1 MARGAK
7 SRKIIVF
14 LFFPLWYIQNI
25 GKAKETKMTQIESIE
40 TLFAAPVNHVAR
52 AYHVPMSMRNEVLEA
67 YKSAGIK
74 IRIRY
79 RGPRLE
85 AIGRIMRVEVRDKVY
100 TYRRTRHMAMQDC
113 MMQDAKTF
121 SVYNR

>member
-1 MARGAK
+1 
-7 SRKIIVF
+7 
-14 LFFPLWYIQNI
+14 
-25 GKAKETKMTQIESIE
+25 MTQIESIE

-52 AYHVPMSMRNEVLEA
+52 AYHIPIAMRREVLDT

-79 RGPRLE
+79 RGSRVE
-85 AIGRIMRVEVRDKVY
+85 SIGRIMRVEVRDKVY
-100 TYRRTRHMAMQDC
+100 TYRRSRSQAMQDC
-113 MMQDAKTF
+113 LMQDATTF